1 MLIFHGYVSLP
12 EGNNKTRCELRS
24 PGSPGAVLADV
35 HPHQP
40 LEVLRVATVGGAT
53 TYAHIRIY
61 IYMMKYPQYIYI
73 SNYQLYAYTHAI
85 NTIYF

>member
-12 EGNNKTRCELRS
+12 EGNNKTRCELR
-24 PGSPGAVLADV
+24 SPGAVLADV

-73 SNYQLYAYTHAI
+73 KLSVI
-85 NTIYF
+85 CIYPRYKYYLF